1 MAAALVAMPASVAFS
16 IGLTLDAIVQAVEAG
31 ILAVG
36 AARAAAAAAATGTKV
51 LGAAFSLNT
60 LPVWTKQ

>member
-1 MAAALVAMPASVAFS
+1 VAAALVAMPASVAFS
-16 IGLTLDAIVQAVEAG
+16 IGLTLEAIVQAVEAG

-36 AARAAAAAAATGTKV
+36 AARAAAATGTKV